1 MARKDAFAPLG
12 PGDWRSAREAV
23 RSLYVARNFRPVW
36 TEGLAL
42 NVAGRALLD
51 RLNRAGEDALS
62 LSGIELPKE
71 SSGASSWRQA
81 ARIDVTLSAAAV
93 VYALEA
99 SGARIAPQSVSPLA
113 TPKVEVVDPARALID
128 LAVALNPGEVL
139 QSFNPPQ
146 PGYQRLREK
155 LADLLPGEPVP
166 TSKALVPSAA
176 QARFAAHGRLGR
188 YAALP
193 GSIVAASYESASNEP
208 LRARLEANMEMWRWE
223 PHDMGV
229 NRVEINIPEYI
240 LRLYRGNEQADEIR
254 VVVGKPDT
262 PTPVFS
268 NKIRYL
274 LVNPIWR
281 VPESIVR
288 KEMLPKAGGDP
299 SYLADHG
306 YNVKWVG
313 GQVFVE
319 QPPGEG
325 NALGRLLFMFP
336 NEHSVYLHDTP
347 LRSLFATARRAYSHG
362 CIRVEEPLRLA
373 SEVMGGAERGW
384 PDSRVESLYGS
395 SERWVFL
402 PAPLPIHIEYFTAFV
417 DETGDLREAGDIYG
431 LTTKVAAALSRLGQD

>member
-1 MARKDAFAPLG
+1 
-12 PGDWRSAREAV
+12 
-23 RSLYVARNFRPVW
+23 
-36 TEGLAL
+36 
-42 NVAGRALLD
+42 
-51 RLNRAGEDALS
+51 
-62 LSGIELPKE
+62 
-71 SSGASSWRQA
+71 
-81 ARIDVTLSAAAV
+81 
-93 VYALEA
+93 
-99 SGARIAPQSVSPLA
+99 
-113 TPKVEVVDPARALID
+113 
-128 LAVALNPGEVL
+128 
-139 QSFNPPQ
+139 
-146 PGYQRLREK
+146 
-155 LADLLPGEPVP
+155 
-166 TSKALVPSAA
+166 
-176 QARFAAHGRLGR
+176 
-188 YAALP
+188 
-193 GSIVAASYESASNEP
+193 
-208 LRARLEANMEMWRWE
+208 MEMWRWE

-240 LRLYRGNEQADEIR
+240 LRLYRGNEQADEIW

-384 PDSRVESLYGS
+384 PDLRVESLYGS